1 MINGFW
7 PTSTGWPARPLQPA
21 QQGPALQPAL
31 RQANLGLGC
40 RSGPGAPPHRPPPGP
55 YKRWAVRVQTLT
67 ATITQPR
74 WWWPPPPPPRR
85 KPCRRRALKSRSAG
99 AGSRSVAALVRS
111 ARAHADRALLLSL
124 RRALCS
130 R

>member
-21 QQGPALQPAL
+21 QQGPAVQPAL

-67 ATITQPR
+67 ATISQPR
-74 WWWPPPPPPRR
+74 WRRPPPPLR
-85 KPCRRRALKSRSAG
+85 KSCRRCALKSRSAG

-111 ARAHADRALLLSL
+111 ARARADRDLLLSL

>member
-1 MINGFW
+1 MINDFW

-21 QQGPALQPAL
+21 QQGPTVQPAL

-67 ATITQPR
+67 ATISQPR
-74 WWWPPPPPPRR
+74 WRRPPPPLR
-85 KPCRRRALKSRSAG
+85 KPCRRCALKSRSAG

-111 ARAHADRALLLSL
+111 ARARADRDLLLSL